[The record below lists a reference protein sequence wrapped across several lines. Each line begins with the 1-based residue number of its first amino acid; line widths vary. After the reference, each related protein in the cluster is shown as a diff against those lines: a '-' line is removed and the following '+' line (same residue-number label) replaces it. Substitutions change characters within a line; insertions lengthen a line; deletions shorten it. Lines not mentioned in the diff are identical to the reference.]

1 MSVLNTVKLIIY
13 RVHEKGLEVFLV
25 NNEGTESEKWDM
37 PEGKVKEKLQTTD
50 EDVILL
56 DPIEEEDG
64 RVIKAVAIEGD
75 WHDLPSIR
83 KLVSDDV
90 EFVKSRIKSYLP
102 DMEKGMFFAVKDAF
116 SCVVP
121 RNNVFIKEL
130 VEIISEKNL
139 TRNI

>member
-1 MSVLNTVKLIIY
+1 MSVLDTVKLIIY

-25 NNEGTESEKWDM
+25 NKEDAEKWDM
-37 PEGKVKEKLQTTD
+37 PEGQVKKQLKEND
-50 EDVILL
+50 EDVIHL
-56 DPIEEEDG
+56 DPIEEDG
-64 RVIKAVAIEGD
+64 QVIKAVAIKGD

-90 EFVKSRIKSYLP
+90 ELVKTRLKSFLP

-116 SCVVP
+116 SRVVP
-121 RNNVFIKEL
+121 QNNAFIKEL